1 MVNWTAIAPFVYLCL
16 FQASTWF
23 TEKVTA
29 KKYPE
34 YNEYQKQVGMFVPG
48 PSVDWSKV
56 KNKAKSVT
64 QTEGKKKS

>member
-29 KKYPE
+29 KKYQE
-34 YNEYQKQVGMFVPG
+34 YSEYQSQVRMFVPG
-48 PSVDWSKV
+48 PSVNWGKV
-56 KNKAKSVT
+56 KDKAQAVKSS
-64 QTEGKKKS
+64 EGKKKK